1 MPSLA
6 HGSVLISLVACLFAA
21 VLMATP
27 AIALLNAPHNA
38 PPMHVPGITSHVSA
52 LA

>member
-21 VLMATP
+21 LLVATP
-27 AIALLNAPHNA
+27 AIALLTAPDSAA
-38 PPMHVPGITSHVSA
+38 PRLPGITSHVSA